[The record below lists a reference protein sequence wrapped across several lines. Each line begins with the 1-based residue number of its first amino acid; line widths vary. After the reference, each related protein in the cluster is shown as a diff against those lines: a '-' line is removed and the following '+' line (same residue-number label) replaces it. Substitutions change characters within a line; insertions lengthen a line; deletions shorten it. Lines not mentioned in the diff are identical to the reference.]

1 MSEKALKCVLL
12 ADRHHGLTEGVRR
25 LLETTFDAVVM
36 VADEISLL
44 EGAERLQSTV
54 AIVDLSLV
62 ASKNLQWLARLRAI
76 CPATK
81 LIVLSI
87 HDDPVVRRAAM
98 ASGADGFVLKSAI
111 ATDLLPAVDA
121 VMAGQRTGLTD
132 DSTDPSAVNPQQAQS
147 KTVLK

>member
-1 MSEKALKCVLL
+1 MGEEALKCVLL

-44 EGAERLQSTV
+44 ESAERLHATL

-62 ASKNLQWLARLRAI
+62 HSGNLLWLARLHAH
-76 CPATK
+76 CPVMK
-81 LIVLSI
+81 LIVLSVN
-87 HDDPVVRRAAM
+87 DDPAVRRAA
-98 ASGADGFVLKSAI
+98 AESGADGFVLKPAI

-121 VMAGQRTGLTD
+121 VMAGQRSGLSD
-132 DSTDPSAVNPQQAQS
+132 DSPNQPGERGNGS
-147 KTVLK
+147 